1 MLVTWLDN
9 VSRADYSDATFLGE
23 PVLISLFVKY
33 NTAIPSSA
41 AVERFFSIGKDILR
55 AKRSSLSDTNFD
67 MLMFLKGNQH
77 HAASLEI
84 VEEEGSLCMFFL
96 IHLFGILL
104 V

>member
-23 PVLISLFVKY
+23 PALISLFMKY

-41 AVERFFSIGKDILR
+41 AVERFFLIGKDILR
-55 AKRSSLSDTNFD
+55 AKRLSLSDTNFD
-67 MLMFLKGNQH
+67 MLMFLKSNQH

-84 VEEEGSLCMFFL
+84 VEED
-96 IHLFGILL
+96 
-104 V
+104 